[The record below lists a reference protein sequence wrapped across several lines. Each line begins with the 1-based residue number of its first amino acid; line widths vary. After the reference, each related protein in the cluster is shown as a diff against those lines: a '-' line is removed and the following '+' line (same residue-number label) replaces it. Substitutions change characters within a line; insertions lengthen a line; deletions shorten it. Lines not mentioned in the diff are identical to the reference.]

1 MVGFVFFPIFARF
14 YEANHSHYDRHQ
26 VFSQEPRRGQGKHQE
41 EIPG

>member
-14 YEANHSHYDRHQ
+14 YKTKIHSYDRHQ